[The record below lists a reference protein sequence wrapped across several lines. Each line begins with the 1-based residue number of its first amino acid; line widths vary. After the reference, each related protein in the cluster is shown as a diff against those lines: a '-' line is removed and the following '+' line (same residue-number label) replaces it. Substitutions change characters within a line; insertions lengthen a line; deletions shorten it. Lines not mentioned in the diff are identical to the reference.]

1 MLNNIIKFSFATVG
15 CITGIT
21 LTRTFFIYQLTDIS
35 PEIKILAYIVIALAL
50 GFIFYT
56 TSNKLI
62 EIVMESLDRLEL
74 FIQKLTL
81 YEMMVGSVGLIIGL
95 IIANLVTIP
104 IKNIDIIGTPVS
116 IVVNILFGCL
126 GVAVAAGKKNENI
139 FESFRGRASDGAG
152 KGRSDP
158 KILDTSVIID
168 GRIIDI
174 C

>member
-74 FIQKLTL
+74 
-81 YEMMVGSVGLIIGL
+81 
-95 IIANLVTIP
+95 
-104 IKNIDIIGTPVS
+104 
-116 IVVNILFGCL
+116 
-126 GVAVAAGKKNENI
+126 
-139 FESFRGRASDGAG
+139 
-152 KGRSDP
+152 
-158 KILDTSVIID
+158 
-168 GRIIDI
+168 
-174 C
+174 